1 MLWLCWV
8 TMAGDPEQDLLRW
21 AAQAENA
28 AINVKQAAAALRD
41 TAAAVQAAGRMEKM
55 LMLREQSE
63 ELYRRAELLERVLG
77 AD

>member
-1 MLWLCWV
+1 
-8 TMAGDPEQDLLRW
+8 
-21 AAQAENA
+21 
-28 AINVKQAAAALRD
+28 
-41 TAAAVQAAGRMEKM
+41 MEKM